1 MKDKKGRLIAYLFRT
16 AGRGRT
22 GTDITVHRILSPAC
36 LPIPPPR
43 LLSKSGAKVLL
54 FSEICKKKTFFLSLF
69 RQKTQKTCIYPNFY
83 VILWANLVAYTY
95 IHMPMSNKHK
105 IINDPVF
112 GFLDIPSDTIYDILQ
127 HPYVQRLNR
136 IRQLGLSYF
145 VYPGAMHSRF
155 LHSLGAMH
163 LMQEAIHSLRQKGVS
178 ISNEEAEAAMIAI
191 LLHDV
196 GHGPF
201 SHVLEHT
208 LVDGITHED
217 ISLLMME
224 SLVECGRWMADGKQT
239 IELAIR
245 IFKNEYEKHFLHQL
259 ISSQLDVDRMDY
271 LCRDSF
277 FCGVSEGTIASA
289 RLIKMMNVVG
299 DKLVLEAKGIY
310 SVEKFLVARRLMYWQ
325 VYLHKTSV
333 AAEQLLIKIL
343 QRAKA
348 LVESGKTTLFCSP
361 ALHYFLY
368 NQVTAADFSHSSKAL
383 QQYALLDDSDVL
395 SAIKTW
401 QTAEDRTL
409 ALLSQAF
416 TNRRLFKGTL
426 IQQPLS
432 TKEIEQLRQDYAER
446 LGVSIEEADYFF
458 VEHVSTNSTY
468 SEKGDTID
476 ILYNDGTVRD
486 IAQASEILDLEALT
500 RKPKKLYL
508 FKYRI

>member
-1 MKDKKGRLIAYLFRT
+1 M
-16 AGRGRT
+16 
-22 GTDITVHRILSPAC
+22 
-36 LPIPPPR
+36 
-43 LLSKSGAKVLL
+43 
-54 FSEICKKKTFFLSLF
+54 
-69 RQKTQKTCIYPNFY
+69 
-83 VILWANLVAYTY
+83 VAYTY

-136 IRQLGLSYF
+136 IRQLGLSYT
-145 VYPGAMHSRF
+145 VYPGALHSRF

-163 LMQEAIHSLRQKGVS
+163 LMQDAIHNLRQKGIV
-178 ISNEEAEAAMIAI
+178 ISDEEAEAAMIAI
-191 LLHDV
+191 LLHDL

-208 LVDGITHED
+208 LVEGITHEE

-224 SLVECGRWMADGKQT
+224 A
-239 IELAIR
+239 IPAPELAIR
-245 IFKNEYEKHFLHQL
+245 IFKNEYERHFLHQL
-259 ISSQLDVDRMDY
+259 ISSQLDVDRLDY

-277 FCGVSEGTIASA
+277 FCGVSEGTVASA
-289 RLIKMMNVVG
+289 RLIKMMNVVD

-343 QRAKA
+343 QRAKHLA
-348 LVESGKTTLFCSP
+348 ATGHELFCSP

-368 NQVTAADFSHSSKAL
+368 HRVTAAQFTIHSEAL
-383 QQYALLDDSDVL
+383 EQYALLDDSDVL

-401 QTAEDRTL
+401 QHADDKVL
-409 ALLSQAF
+409 AMLSQAF
-416 TNRRLFKGTL
+416 TNRQLFRGTL
-426 IQQPLS
+426 LDHAMDANDK
-432 TKEIEQLRQDYAER
+432 TLLRKLYAEQLGIHETD
-446 LGVSIEEADYFF
+446 ADYFF

-468 SEKGDTID
+468 SEKGDAID
-476 ILYNDGTVRD
+476 ILYKDGSVRD

-500 RKPKKLYL
+500 RKPEKRYL
-508 FKYRI
+508 FQYRL